1 MNVYLGSGSWF
12 VFQMRRPGRGF
23 WALSCFCM
31 SLVFPQLHAW
41 TEGTGPDRNTDGR
54 PWPVI
59 LSQGLRARRLHPQ
72 KQTPSTHLGQ
82 DDADT
87 DLLSL
92 KSPQAKV
99 NLKQKWRF
107 PPSDPSEPQPP
118 SSPPLSPFILL
129 VALALAVVGVAGAV
143 AVMSGS
149 GGGGSGDGGR
159 NESNFCYY
167 VSRPSYVPGVV

>member
-87 DLLSL
+87 DLSASRALRPKSISNRSGDFHPLTLLNPSL
-92 KSPQAKV
+92 
-99 NLKQKWRF
+99 
-107 PPSDPSEPQPP
+107 PPPRRCLP
-118 SSPPLSPFILL
+118 SSFLWHL
-129 VALALAVVGVAGAV
+129 
-143 AVMSGS
+143 
-149 GGGGSGDGGR
+149 R
-159 NESNFCYY
+159 WQW
-167 VSRPSYVPGVV
+167 